1 MSPRSRAWGNE
12 LGPAPWA
19 PAQRGSYLGVSTSK
33 GDTEGDLFPRAG
45 AAFPIG
51 WKPFLL
57 GTAFSPYS
65 QNEYATSRTLMKAK
79 SKRIEA
85 RVKPDTLVLVQRAA
99 ELQGSSVS
107 EFVVAAAEKAARRAL
122 DEASTVRLSAE
133 DQRRFVELL
142 LNPPKPTPALE
153 RARAAH
159 EALIGP
165 V

>member
-1 MSPRSRAWGNE
+1 MTALRVHLPSRRSRASGRKGRNPSRRFSLRPTGGNGGE
-12 LGPAPWA
+12 LA
-19 PAQRGSYLGVSTSK
+19 K
-33 GDTEGDLFPRAG
+33 
-45 AAFPIG
+45 
-51 WKPFLL
+51 
-57 GTAFSPYS
+57 
-65 QNEYATSRTLMKAK
+65 NETIMKTK

-107 EFVVAAAEKAARRAL
+107 EFVVSAAEKEARRAL
-122 DEASTVRLSAE
+122 EEASTIRLSVE

-142 LNPPKPTPALE
+142 LSPPEPTPALE
-153 RARAAH
+153 RARSAH